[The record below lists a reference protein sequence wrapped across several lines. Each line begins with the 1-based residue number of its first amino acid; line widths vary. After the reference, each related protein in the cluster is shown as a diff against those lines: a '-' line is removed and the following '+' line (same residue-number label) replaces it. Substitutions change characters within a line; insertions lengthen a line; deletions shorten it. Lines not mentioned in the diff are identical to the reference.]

1 MDEEDSRQ
9 IIKMWSFDEEVDDD
23 DDDDD
28 EEAEDKN
35 KKKKKKVCLSLPEF
49 LAYALNQKKV
59 EKKEGRLSLIERLG
73 KYYTCI
79 EEISCC
85 CSYF

>member
-9 IIKMWSFDEEVDDD
+9 IIKMWSFDEEVEN
-23 DDDDD
+23 D
-28 EEAEDKN
+28 EEEEEDMN
-35 KKKKKKVCLSLPEF
+35 KKKKKKTLSLPEF

-73 KYYTCI
+73 KYLHC
-79 EEISCC
+79 
-85 CSYF
+85 